1 MEILT
6 RGFVLAMLC
15 VLSSA
20 PVLSIMH
27 GICPMFMCFKSCPM
41 GYKRDMMGCKMCD
54 CMHFFGNSGF
64 GNSGFGNSGF
74 GIGMGNMNFGFSS
87 SFSSFQLGSSGFLS
101 VSCPFGIPK
110 VFCPI
115 SPCLNV
121 KCHMYPMATCVE
133 SYCGGCHAAFY
144 LHKKKIFC

>member
-15 VLSSA
+15 VLSS
-20 PVLSIMH
+20 V
-27 GICPMFMCFKSCPM
+27 
-41 GYKRDMMGCKMCD
+41 
-54 CMHFFGNSGF
+54 FGNSGF